1 MELLKQAG
9 FATLHG
15 VSRKTV
21 TKWKERGWLVFQGDL
36 VDVDASNALLKKYRT
51 DVLETVTS
59 PEQGN
64 KQGNKSGNNQ
74 GNKPAALLGNK
85 REVLPA
91 PELADDESAEEAAER
106 YIDAHGAPWDREE
119 ARRIKENYLA
129 LLNQLEYEE
138 KSGKLVDLAVA
149 ESVLFDQARAAR
161 DAWMNWPAR
170 MGPLLAAD
178 FGLEADRVTEA
189 LTAYVHKHI
198 ADLGEPNADFRPE
211 S

>member
-21 TKWKERGWLVFQGDL
+21 TKWKERGWLVFRGDL
-36 VDVDASNALLKKYRT
+36 VDVEASNALLKKYRT
-51 DVLETVTS
+51 DILESVTHGTEGNKS
-59 PEQGN
+59 GN
-64 KQGNKSGNNQ
+64 KQGNKPTAAA
-74 GNKPAALLGNK
+74 GNKSAAF
-85 REVLPA
+85 PS
-91 PELADDESAEEAAER
+91 PEQRDDESPEDAADR
-106 YIDAHGAPWDREE
+106 YIEAHGAPWDREE

-149 ESVLFDQARAAR
+149 ESVLFEQARAAR
-161 DAWMNWPAR
+161 DAWMNWPSR
-170 MGPLLAAD
+170 VGPLLAAD
-178 FGLEADRVTEA
+178 FGLEADRVTES
-189 LTAYVHKHI
+189 LTAYVHKQV
-198 ADLGEPNADFRPE
+198 ADLGESNADFRTE

>member
-21 TKWKERGWLVFQGDL
+21 TKWKERGWLVFHDDL
-36 VDVDASNALLKKYRT
+36 VDVEASNALLKKYRT
-51 DVLETVTS
+51 EAPEVVTQ
-59 PEQGN
+59 PQAGN
-64 KQGNKSGNNQ
+64 KQGNKPGNGE
-74 GNKPAALLGNK
+74 GNKSPAGPGNKLAALPPPSLD
-85 REVLPA
+85 
-91 PELADDESAEEAAER
+91 DDETAAQAADR

-138 KSGKLVDLAVA
+138 KAGKLVDLALA

-170 MGPLLAAD
+170 VGPLLAAD
-178 FGLEADRVTEA
+178 FGLEADRVTES
-189 LTAYVHKHI
+189 LTAYVHKQV
-198 ADLGEPNADFRPE
+198 ADLGAPNADFRPE
-211 S
+211 G

>member
-21 TKWKERGWLVFQGDL
+21 TKWKERGWLVFQDDL
-36 VDVDASNALLKKYRT
+36 VDVDASNTLLKKYRT

-59 PEQGN
+59 AE
-64 KQGNKSGNNQ
+64 QGNKSGNNP
-74 GNKPAALLGNK
+74 GNKTAAAMGNK
-85 REVLPA
+85 RQVLPP

-106 YIDAHGAPWDREE
+106 YIEVHGAPWNREE

-138 KSGKLVDLAVA
+138 KSGRLVDLAVA

-170 MGPLLAAD
+170 VGPLLAAD
-178 FGLEADRVTEA
+178 FGLEADRVTET

-198 ADLGEPNADFRPE
+198 ADLGETNADFRPE